1 MILRGGFCWKMSGY
15 KDSWTISMLMLTSF
29 RRCATE
35 CFAMAGQRVLL
46 RFVNC

>member
-1 MILRGGFCWKMSGY
+1 MILRGGFCREMSGY
-15 KDSWTISMLMLTSF
+15 GDSEIVSRLMLIGF

>member
-1 MILRGGFCWKMSGY
+1 MILRGGFCRQMSGY
-15 KDSWTISMLMLTSF
+15 KDSLTVSRLLLTSF